1 MDHRTTEDLGQSQGY
16 LLRPQS
22 ACGMNHRRIKVLQKR
37 HEATTGQPGG
47 GILVYLGTDLAESRQ
62 EDPTTTH
69 HLDLVPTLD
78 QTFG

>member
-1 MDHRTTEDLGQSQGY
+1 
-16 LLRPQS
+16 
-22 ACGMNHRRIKVLQKR
+22 MNHRRIKVLQKH

-47 GILVYLGTDLAESRQ
+47 GILEYLGTDLAESRQ

-78 QTFG
+78 QTFGKAQCMSRGHRPVESPSYQ